1 MPLLLLPV
9 PWRCPSGVR
18 YIIAKCQ
25 CLNKANFEKVALKCQ
40 KWNLTLKKW
49 TCGKYADIS
58 YWTSKQSPQSKNI
71 WMKCIIHKKPN
82 TVVTDKKMKI
92 KNIMVP
98 RLAMMLEHVNLLEF
112 CVKVIQKLFNQIC
125 WFLGCNSWKEC
136 VL

>member
-40 KWNLTLKKW
+40 KWHLTFKKW

-98 RLAMMLEHVNLLEF
+98 RLAMMLERVYEQMSQAWVWAHHISTLVRLLPDHR
-112 CVKVIQKLFNQIC
+112 
-125 WFLGCNSWKEC
+125 